1 MRKIPPRVEG
11 RGSKVQ
17 DARDAAPLGNRDF
30 FLRGSTFAFS
40 SAFVLIEVMIAV
52 AIFALAVLT
61 LGQGV
66 RNCIAAQIAKEDDE
80 RALRALENRVAEIEL
95 GAVPLQDTTTE
106 DLKEP
111 FKGMKLKTTRKQ
123 LKKKNE
129 KEQDL
134 FGLFEVT
141 LDLMWKSDGIPQ
153 NRTLSFYYFPRQR

>member
-1 MRKIPPRVEG
+1 MKKLLFKDEG
-11 RGSKVQ
+11 RGTKVEGSITTQ
-17 DARDAAPLGNRDF
+17 PAIADCSFHLS
-30 FLRGSTFAFS
+30 RG
-40 SAFVLIEVMIAV
+40 FVLIEVMIAV

-95 GAVPLQDTTTE
+95 GAVPLQDSTTE